1 MEKSELGPGSS
12 SSEDDD
18 FACQVSLD
26 GNRMYLIHTL
36 PPDLTDV
43 PNRWSLSTSS
53 IPKDRRPEW

>member
-26 GNRMYLIHTL
+26 GNRVYRVHAL

-43 PNRWSLSTSS
+43 PNR
-53 IPKDRRPEW
+53 